1 LRRDARSTRA
11 CDLFSKEQTDTLPAA
26 TTLIHFSCLPLS
38 SIEIRVPTGQL
49 TQGVLVSGNDI
60 KVAIDMASDMPISVT
75 GNSNTVYVNASS
87 SDFSF
92 ECSGNSITSKISSKS
107 VSVEFTGN
115 DLTSNI
121 IGDVKSGSLTGNSMT
136 LLIEGGATLTATG
149 NSIAIQVNGGSGC
162 NGVEQT
168 GNDITCQTTTETVT
182 VPELSCF
189 ASTGL
194 STVTCNNNGGPS
206 SNGVVVSV
214 SAWVMV
220 ALAVCVM

>member
-1 LRRDARSTRA
+1 
-11 CDLFSKEQTDTLPAA
+11 LFSKEQTDTSPAA

-49 TQGVLVSGNDI
+49 TKGVVVSGNDI
-60 KVAIDMASDMPISVT
+60 KVAIDMASNMPISVT

-107 VSVEFTGN
+107 VSVLLTGN

-121 IGDVKSGSLTGNSMT
+121 IGKVSGSLTGNSMD

-162 NGVEQT
+162 NGVEKT
-168 GNDITCQTTTETVT
+168 GNDITCKTTTETVT

-194 STVTCNNNGGPS
+194 STVTCNNNFGSS